1 MNKKML
7 ITGVVTVGIL
17 IGGASIVGASM
28 NDDHEAIVKSQTVK
42 SDDVVIKE
50 DAAAEKNLLT
60 FEEAKEIALSEQ
72 DGYID
77 DIELETDDGYTY
89 YEVEIE
95 NRDAEYDIYIDAYT
109 GEILKVETDDDNHH
123 EHKNNKSLD
132 SIMSAEEAMK
142 MAVETVGGTVIEI
155 ELDEDDHRY
164 EYEIDIKTNAGKV
177 ELTMDAVTGKILEQ
191 ELDD

>member
-1 MNKKML
+1 ML

-28 NDDHEAIVKSQTVK
+28 NDSHEAIVKSQTVK
-42 SDDVVIKE
+42 SENVVNTKN
-50 DAAAEKNLLT
+50 AASEKNLISI
-60 FEEAKEIALSEQ
+60 EEAMEIALSEQ
-72 DGYID
+72 DGYVD

-95 NRDAEYDIYIDAYT
+95 NGNEDYDLYIDAIT
-109 GEILKVETDDDNHH
+109 GDVLKVEKDDDDDYDHQ
-123 EHKNNKSLD
+123 NNQALENV
-132 SIMSAEEAMK
+132 MSADEAK
-142 MAVETVGGTVIEI
+142 KIAVETVGGKVIDI

-164 EYEIDIKTNAGKV
+164 EYEIDIKTDVGKV
-177 ELTMDAVTGKILEQ
+177 EMTIDAVTGKILEQ